1 MLEKLKQLSKETAI
15 YGTSTIIGRFLNF
28 LLVPFYTNVLSTDLF
43 GIYTYLYA
51 IIAFMNIA
59 YIYGMDAA
67 FMKYFSLAENNIQ
80 KKQNFSVPFITVFLT
95 SILFSLPLVYFY
107 KDIGYAINLQAEFT
121 HLIIYLV
128 SFLTIDTL
136 SLIPFALLRMQ
147 NRSVKFAVIKILNI
161 ITNLALNFI
170 LILKYD
176 FGIEAIFISNLV
188 ASTLT
193 FILLLPDVFLNLT
206 LKLSKEILIRMLKFG
221 LPYMP
226 GSLSAM
232 MVQMISVPILRELT
246 DDATLGIFRANYK
259 LGIFMMLFASMF
271 QYAWQPFF
279 LNNAKEE
286 NAKELFSKVLTLF
299 LLAASSFWVIL
310 SLFIDDIASFEFWDG
325 ISIIGKDFLSGI
337 HIVPIIL
344 FSHLLYG
351 MYINFQ
357 AGIYIE
363 EKTKYFPLITGIGAI
378 VNISLNFIL
387 IPIYGI
393 YGAALTSLISY
404 FVMASGLFIT
414 AQKFYPI
421 KYEYGKIFKILFTCV
436 IIGTIYY
443 IMLFNGNMLF
453 GYKFILLAGFIL
465 SLFAFNVV
473 KVSEVKSMLALLK
486 K

>member
-15 YGTSTIIGRFLNF
+15 YGASTIVGRFLNF

-43 GIYTYLYA
+43 GVYTYLYA

-59 YIYGMDAA
+59 YIYGLDAA
-67 FMKYFSLAENNIQ
+67 FMKYFSLAENDIQ
-80 KKQNFSVPFITVFLT
+80 KKQNFSVPFITVFIT
-95 SILFSLPLVYFY
+95 SILFSLPLIYFY
-107 KDIGYAINLQAEFT
+107 KGIGNTINLQTEFH
-121 HLIIYLV
+121 HLLIYLV

-147 NRSVKFAVIKILNI
+147 NKSVKFAIIKILNI
-161 ITNLALNFI
+161 VTNLSMNFI
-170 LILKYD
+170 LILGYD

-188 ASTLT
+188 ASGLT
-193 FILLLPDVFLNLT
+193 FILLLPDILSNLT
-206 LKLSKEILIRMLKFG
+206 FNFSSEILKRMLKFG

-246 DDATLGIFRANYK
+246 DDGTLGIFRANYK

-299 LLAASSFWVIL
+299 LLAASSFWVVL
-310 SLFIDDIASFEFWDG
+310 SLFIDNIAGFEFLDG
-325 ISIIGKDFLSGI
+325 ISIIGKNFLSGI
-337 HIVPIIL
+337 YIVPIIL

-363 EKTKYFPLITGIGAI
+363 EKTKYFPLITGVGALT
-378 VNISLNFIL
+378 NILLNFLL

-393 YGAALTSLISY
+393 YGAAITSLISY

-421 KYEYGKIFKILFTCV
+421 KYEYSKISKILLTCIV
-436 IIGTIYY
+436 IGSAYY
-443 IMLFNGNMLF
+443 VLLFNNSLLI
-453 GYKFILLAGFIL
+453 GYKFILLAAFVL
-465 SLFAFNVV
+465 SLFVFNVI
-473 KVSEVKSMLALLK
+473 KVSEIKSVLALLK

>member
-1 MLEKLKQLSKETAI
+1 MFDKLKQLSKETAI

-43 GIYTYLYA
+43 GVYSYLYA

-67 FMKYFSLAENNIQ
+67 FMKYFSLAENDIH
-80 KKQNFSVPFITVFLT
+80 KKQNFSAPFITVFFT
-95 SILFSLPLVYFY
+95 SIIFSLPFIYFY
-107 KDIGYAINLQAEFT
+107 KDIGNAINLQSEFY

-128 SFLTIDTL
+128 SILTIDTF
-136 SLIPFALLRMQ
+136 SLIPFALLRMK
-147 NRSVKFAVIKILNI
+147 NRSVKFAAIKILNI

-170 LILKYD
+170 LIMKYD
-176 FGIEAIFISNLV
+176 FGIEAIFISNLA

-193 FILLLPDVFLNLT
+193 FTLLLPNVLINLT
-206 LKLSKEILIRMLKFG
+206 PRFSKEILIRMLKFG

-226 GSLSAM
+226 GSLAAM

-299 LLAASSFWVIL
+299 LLTASSFWVIL
-310 SLFIDDIASFEFWDG
+310 SLFIDDVAGFEFMNG
-325 ISIIGKDFLSGI
+325 FSIIGENFLSGI
-337 HIVPIIL
+337 YIVPIIL

-357 AGIYIE
+357 AGIYIK

-378 VNISLNFIL
+378 TNISLNFVL

-393 YGAALTSLISY
+393 YGAALTSLLSY
-404 FVMASGLFIT
+404 FVMSAGLFI
-414 AQKFYPI
+414 ASQKFYPI
-421 KYEYGKIFKILFTCV
+421 KYEYSKIAKILLMCLV
-436 IIGTIYY
+436 IGVVYY
-443 IMLFNGNMLF
+443 SMLFNGGLTLE
-453 GYKFILLAGFIL
+453 YKLLILVAFIL
-465 SLFAFNVV
+465 SMFVLKVI
-473 KVSEVKSMLALLK
+473 KVSEIRNLLVLLK

>member
-1 MLEKLKQLSKETAI
+1 
-15 YGTSTIIGRFLNF
+15 
-28 LLVPFYTNVLSTDLF
+28 
-43 GIYTYLYA
+43 
-51 IIAFMNIA
+51 MNIA

-80 KKQNFSVPFITVFLT
+80 KKQNFSVPFITVFFT
-95 SILFSLPLVYFY
+95 SIIFSLFFVLFY
-107 KDIGYAINLQAEFT
+107 KDVGSVINLQKEFSY
-121 HLIIYLV
+121 LIIYLATV
-128 SFLTIDTL
+128 LAIDTL
-136 SLIPFALLRMQ
+136 SLLPFALLRMQ
-147 NRSVKFAVIKILNI
+147 NRPIKFAVIKFINI
-161 ITNLALNFI
+161 VVNLALNFI

-176 FGIEAIFISNLV
+176 FGIEAIFISNLA
-188 ASTLT
+188 ASSLT
-193 FILLLPDVFLNLT
+193 FVLLLPDIFSNLT
-206 LKLSKEILIRMLKFG
+206 IKFSQEILIRMVKFG

-226 GSLSAM
+226 GSLAAM

-246 DDATLGIFRANYK
+246 DDSTLGIFRANYK

-286 NAKELFSKVLTLF
+286 NAKEIFSKVLTLF
-299 LLAASSFWVIL
+299 VLTGSSFWVIL
-310 SLFIDDIASFEFWDG
+310 SLFIDDIASFEFLNG
-325 ISIIGKDFLSGI
+325 VSIIGKDFLGGI

-378 VNISLNFIL
+378 TNISLNFIL

-404 FVMASGLFIT
+404 FVMALGLFIT

-421 KYEYGKIFKILFTCV
+421 KYEYGKIAKILVTCLT
-436 IIGTIYY
+436 IGTIYY
-443 IMLFNGNMLF
+443 ALLFNGSLLMI
-453 GYKFILLAGFIL
+453 YKLLLLLGFVS
-465 SLFAFNVV
+465 SLFVFNVI
-473 KVSEVKSMLALLK
+473 KISEIKNLFVLLK